1 MMVDETNLEAEK
13 SWFYQEQ
20 AGRVVTNL
28 QKNNVNAQYVPT
40 RKEALQTIL
49 AMIPEGTTVSRG
61 DSISLD
67 EVGVIPELGKR
78 GVNKLIP
85 LAFTRDAEGN
95 YVYSADERYKLEREV
110 FFSDIFLTGT
120 NAVTLDGKLVNTDGY
135 GNRAAPMFFGPK
147 KVIIVAGVNK
157 IVRDVDEALAR
168 IHGYAAPINTR
179 RHYLKHN
186 HPEYATLPCVVTGKC
201 VDCRHQCRICCY
213 TVIIDF
219 VRHKEKGRIDVV
231 LVGEELGI

>member
-1 MMVDETNLEAEK
+1 MVDETSLDAEK
-13 SWFYQEQ
+13 EWFYQEQ
-20 AGRVVTNL
+20 AGRVVANL
-28 QKNNVNAQYVPT
+28 QKNNIDAQYVPT
-40 RKEALQTIL
+40 CEEALKIIL
-49 AMIPEGTTVSRG
+49 AMIPEGVTVSRG
-61 DSISLD
+61 DSLSLD
-67 EVGVIPELGKR
+67 EVGVIPELENR

-85 LAFTRDAEGN
+85 FAHTWDAEGN
-95 YVYSADERYKLEREV
+95 HVFSAEERYKLEREV

-135 GNRAAPMFFGPK
+135 GNRVAPMFFGPK
-147 KVIIVAGVNK
+147 KVIVVAGVNK

-168 IHGYAAPINTR
+168 IHGYAAPINAR

-186 HPEYATLPCVVTGKC
+186 YPEYATLPCVVTGKC

-219 VRHKEKGRIDVV
+219 VYYEQKGRIDVV
-231 LVGEELGI
+231 LVGEDLGI